1 VIALVALGIFVLS
14 LVLFAYLETHG
25 RPAPRRAR
33 RRDLL
38 ESRPQPGHGRN
49 RRKPDW
55 VREEVLR
62 LKALMDVGCRKIA
75 SSFNHLHAHRG
86 ETVGHSFV
94 ATLVQS
100 EAEEILRLRREIK
113 HRKPGRLPSH
123 LIWALDL
130 TFLPGPGDSRAVFG
144 LVDHGSRLCL
154 SLREL
159 RDRSTIGV
167 LRLLLDAFECFGRPR
182 TLRTDNEP
190 AFTSRLF
197 RLVLWFLGIRHQRTT
212 PHCPWQNGRIERLFR
227 TIKERLLG
235 WFDEAGVPA
244 DLGEDLEAVRA
255 WYNHLRPH
263 QHLDGLTPAM
273 AWNGRKPTGRGTPR
287 FVSLWNGRLSGYL
300 FPP

>member
-1 VIALVALGIFVLS
+1 
-14 LVLFAYLETHG
+14 
-25 RPAPRRAR
+25 
-33 RRDLL
+33 
-38 ESRPQPGHGRN
+38 
-49 RRKPDW
+49 
-55 VREEVLR
+55 
-62 LKALMDVGCRKIA
+62 MDVGCRKIA
-75 SSFNHLHAHRG
+75 DTFNHLYAHRG

-94 ATLVQS
+94 AMLVKS
-100 EAEEILRLRREIK
+100 EAEKIVRLRREIK
-113 HRKPGRLPSH
+113 HRKPERSPRN

-130 TFLPGPGDSRAVFG
+130 TFLPGEAEPRAVFG

-167 LRLLLDAFECFGRPR
+167 LRLLLDAFETVGRPKALC
-182 TLRTDNEP
+182 TGNEP

-197 RLVLWFLGIRHQRTT
+197 RFALWLLGIRHQRTA

-227 TIKERLLG
+227 TLKEQLLG
-235 WFDEAGVPA
+235 WFDDVGGPA
-244 DLGEDLEAVRA
+244 DLGEDLAPVRA

-273 AWNGRKPTGRGTPR
+273 AWTGRTPTSRGTPCL
-287 FVSLWNGRLSGYL
+287 VSLWNGRLSGYF